1 LIFTGLWRP
10 FNGQEIFFA
19 SSFSPA
25 VADFAIVI
33 NFSSADFTLPVK
45 VFCAAWLFL
54 PGVEFDNNYFL
65 KCFLSRN
72 ISKYFCYQQVKTL

>member
-19 SSFSPA
+19 ISFSPA

-33 NFSSADFTLPVK
+33 NFSFADFTLPVK
-45 VFCAAWLFL
+45 AFCAAWLFL
-54 PGVEFDNNYFL
+54 PGV
-65 KCFLSRN
+65 
-72 ISKYFCYQQVKTL
+72 